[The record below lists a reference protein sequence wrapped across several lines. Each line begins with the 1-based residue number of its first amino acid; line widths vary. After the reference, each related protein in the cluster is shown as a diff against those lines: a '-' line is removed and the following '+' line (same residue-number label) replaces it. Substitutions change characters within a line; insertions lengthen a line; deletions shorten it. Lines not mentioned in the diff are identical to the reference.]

1 MSSGAKLY
9 LDYILAGSPESARA
23 VLSAALEAAPIAS
36 LLIRP
41 ANDKTYDVE
50 TLRAL
55 IAIAQKKGVAAL
67 LLSDDA
73 LARELGADGVHVSWA
88 PDVVQQFKSVR
99 RTAGSA
105 AIVGADA
112 GRTRHDAMEIGEADA
127 DYVAFGIPAHVE
139 DRSRAADRQIDLIS
153 WWSEVFEIPCVAL
166 DVADVEHARRLAD
179 AGADFVSVTI
189 TAGNS
194 ASEASARVRAYWEA
208 VSAHEGAR

>member
-9 LDYILAGSPESARA
+9 LDYVLAGPAESARA

-41 ANDKTYDVE
+41 ASGKTYVVE

-55 IAIAQKKGVAAL
+55 IAIAQRKDVAAL
-67 LLSDDA
+67 LLDDDA
-73 LARELGADGVHVSWA
+73 LARELGADGVHVSWS

-99 RTAGSA
+99 RTAGSE

-153 WWSEVFEIPCVAL
+153 WWSEVFEVPSVAL

-189 TAGNS
+189 TAESS
-194 ASEASARVRAYWEA
+194 ASEAAARVRAYSEA
-208 VSAHEGAR
+208 VSAHEDVK